1 MSRST
6 KKPIVKDNPK
16 GRRAL
21 YWRTTRR
28 IINEAIRQQKETL
41 PLEKEI
47 INDYDYSDY
56 RFFSTDTCDTR
67 K

>member
-6 KKPIVKDNPK
+6 KKPIIKDSPK

-28 IINEAIRQQKETL
+28 VINEAIRQQKETI

-47 INDYDYSDY
+47 INDCNYSDY
-56 RFFSTDTCDTR
+56 MFFSTKACDTR

>member
-1 MSRST
+1 MSRSK

-28 IINEAIRQQKETL
+28 IINCAIRQHKETL
-41 PLEKEI
+41 PLEREI
-47 INDYDYSDY
+47 VNDYDYSDY